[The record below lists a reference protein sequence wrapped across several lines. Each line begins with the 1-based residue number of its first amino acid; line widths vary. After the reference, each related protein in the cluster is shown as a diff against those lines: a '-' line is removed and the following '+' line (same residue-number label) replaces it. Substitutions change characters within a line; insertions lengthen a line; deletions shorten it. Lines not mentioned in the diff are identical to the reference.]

1 VLSELAPKGIVG
13 SAWRMTLEGEGGR
26 VDDAE
31 FQQRLK
37 GAKQQLLSAEA
48 RLRFYAYVEG
58 SSDHELAHARRE
70 WEHAQTLL
78 WDTIQDREQV
88 AGSLQNRERVA
99 ETMAAFAYAA
109 SALGLLMDALA
120 TGGGSSGDVSGR

>member
-13 SAWRMTLEGEGGR
+13 SAWRMTLEGKVGR

-99 ETMAAFAYAA
+99 ESMPAFAYAA
-109 SALGLLMDALA
+109 SALALLMDALA
-120 TGGGSSGDVSGR
+120 TGGGSSEDVSER

>member
-1 VLSELAPKGIVG
+1 
-13 SAWRMTLEGEGGR
+13 

-58 SSDHELAHARRE
+58 SSDHELTHARRE

-88 AGSLQNRERVA
+88 AGSIQNRERVA

-109 SALGLLMDALA
+109 SALALLMDALA
-120 TGGGSSGDVSGR
+120 TGGGSSEDVSER